1 MPRPPSMDC
10 PRPSREQTPSR
21 NAASWKHR
29 RPPSTSRAWVG
40 HVAPLSLPRTGPGFP
55 LIGLSTKDGAAP
67 KERVAAFGADVDPDT
82 YRRDIWPKKKKVT
95 LSQMVEA
102 TGYSKGYDSS
112 VWAGKF
118 TPHVSTWPALANLVG
133 LDLSEGV
140 SRWAPDE
147 QV

>member
-1 MPRPPSMDC
+1 M
-10 PRPSREQTPSR
+10 
-21 NAASWKHR
+21 
-29 RPPSTSRAWVG
+29 
-40 HVAPLSLPRTGPGFP
+40 
-55 LIGLSTKDGAAP
+55 
-67 KERVAAFGADVDPDT
+67 AAFGADVDPDT